1 LAQAAQ
7 AQGFDAETAREL
19 SLATFKGAVTLAEQ
33 SGLPFGQ
40 LQKNVTS
47 KGGTTHEAIETFKT
61 HGVAEAIGAGVAAC
75 VARSQQMA
83 QQFDT

>member
-1 LAQAAQ
+1 
-7 AQGFDAETAREL
+7 
-19 SLATFKGAVTLAEQ
+19 
-33 SGLPFGQ
+33 
-40 LQKNVTS
+40 LQQNVTS